1 MHVDR
6 APEGVLHAQVSLGER
21 TVRTLAG
28 NGAKAADDYVGGRK
42 GRMQQLNSPWDLALD
57 AQVRPDAGCL

>member
-1 MHVDR
+1 
-6 APEGVLHAQVSLGER
+6 
-21 TVRTLAG
+21 VRTLAG

-57 AQVRPDAGCL
+57 AQVGGLMRGYFAESCSAPAGSQAVG